1 MLKEDEDADRNS
13 KLAHHLQQPSRSVQT
28 STRTKDFNM
37 LPKLLLVA
45 PGRRSNGMAGGGTGG
60 AAAAAGMG
68 GWLVASREEI
78 ICT

>member
-1 MLKEDEDADRNS
+1 MLEEDEDADRNS

-45 PGRRSNGMAGGGTGG
+45 PGRRSNGMAGGGSGG
-60 AAAAAGMG
+60 AAAGGMVA
-68 GWLVASREEI
+68 GWLRVERR
-78 ICT
+78 